1 MDNRTTIFPAQKKP
15 HSQKNKEWRIQNV
28 KAAEEYISR
37 RHLGLRQS
45 LHNKII
51 NYNLYSDIL
60 DQSDIEQISNPF
72 KLSGNFSLPA
82 KMQNYP
88 IVNPKID
95 LLVGESS
102 KRNIDFRVRVIN
114 EDAISDKESELK
126 KQFTNLIMGSIIE
139 EEDDEETLISKLKKF
154 QEYKNYEFQDV
165 REKAGTQIL
174 KHLIYKLR
182 LKHKFVDGFKDAL
195 IASEEIYLIDA
206 INQEIIFE
214 RLNPKNVY
222 TVRSGESN
230 NIEDSDIIV
239 IENWKSPGQI
249 IDEYY
254 DDLSPSEIDSLE
266 TGSFG
271 TSTTKGI
278 DIGSKRPVMSDFT
291 DSLNIAML
299 ENDLTFRDTF
309 DSEGNIRVV
318 KVFWKSRRKMLK
330 VTKINE
336 NGEEEVTL
344 EDEKYP
350 IDKTLGEKAD
360 VLWVNEWWEG
370 HKIGGS
376 SLDDNDAAIY
386 VRMRPKPFQLRSIDN
401 PSKCYPGIV
410 GTIYNTNDNIALS
423 LMDRMKPYQY
433 MYNILMYNTELLI
446 SKNIG
451 KIMSLDLARIPDN
464 WKVEEWLSF
473 AKTMNIAL
481 EDSFKEGKKGKATGK
496 LAGDTQQRTPVIDME
511 MGNSIQLYIGLM
523 ERIKNE
529 VGEISGVSGSRQG
542 QVYNRQA
549 VGNTKTEIIQSNHVT
564 EYWFLQH
571 EETQLRVMK
580 TLLEVAKYAWID
592 LKSKKVQHVL
602 DNGTTEI
609 YNIDVERFVEADY
622 DLAIVNGFDDNM
634 LDTVKQ
640 LAHAGLQ
647 NKMLKFSE
655 LIDILTTD
663 SIASVKRKL
672 QNKEQEQEER
682 EIKNQEADREVA
694 IKQSQMIKDTEELKM
709 QNELEKEIIKV
720 EGRLAEKEMEIAS
733 TPENKLD
740 AAKFELEVQKIKT
753 ALSIAKEKLEE
764 DKRKNK
770 VKEEL
775 EREKIKVSRN
785 SRKNN

>member
-1 MDNRTTIFPAQKKP
+1 MDNRTTIFPSQKKS
-15 HSQKNKEWRIQNV
+15 HSQKTKEWRIQNV
-28 KAAEEYISR
+28 KAAEEYIAR
-37 RHLGLRQS
+37 RHLGFRQS

-102 KRNIDFRVRVIN
+102 KRRFDYRVRVIN
-114 EDAISDKESELK
+114 EDAISDKETELK
-126 KQFTNLIMGSIIE
+126 KQFTNLIVGSIME
-139 EEDDEETLISKLKKF
+139 QNDDEEEVINKLKKF
-154 QEYKNYEFQDV
+154 QEYRNYEFQDI
-165 REKAGTQIL
+165 REKAGTQVL
-174 KHLIYKLR
+174 KHLTYTLR
-182 LKHKFVDGFKDAL
+182 LRKKFVDGFKDAL
-195 IASEEIYLIDA
+195 LGAEEIYLVDA

-230 NIEDSDIIV
+230 FIEDSDIIV
-239 IENWKSPGQI
+239 IENWYSPGKI
-249 IDEYY
+249 VDEYY
-254 DDLSPSEIDSLE
+254 DDLSPAEIDSIE
-266 TGSFG
+266 NGSFG
-271 TSTTKGI
+271 TSSTKGI
-278 DIGSKRPVMSDFT
+278 DIGRKTPVLPEFT

-330 VTKINE
+330 VTKMNNE
-336 NGEEEVTL
+336 GEEEVTL

-350 IDKTLGEKAD
+350 VDKDNGEKAE
-360 VLWVNEWWEG
+360 VLWINEWWEG

-376 SLDDNDAAIY
+376 SLDENDSAIY
-386 VRMRPKPFQLRSIDN
+386 TRMRPKPFQLRSIDN

-410 GTIYNTNDNIALS
+410 GTIYNTNDNIAVS

-473 AKTMNIAL
+473 ARTMNIAI

-496 LAGDTQQRTPVIDME
+496 LAGETQQRTPVIDME

-523 ERIKNE
+523 ERIKDE
-529 VGEISGVSGSRQG
+529 VGEISGVSKSRQG
-542 QVYNRQA
+542 QMYASQA
-549 VGNTKTEIIQSNHVT
+549 VTNTQTEMVQSSHIT

-592 LKSKKVQHVL
+592 LKSKKIQHVL

-609 YNIDVERFVEADY
+609 YNIDVEKFVEADY
-622 DLAIVNGFDDNM
+622 DIAVINGFDDNM
-634 LDTVKQ
+634 LNTVKQ

-647 NKMLKFSE
+647 NQMLKFSD

-663 SIASVKRKL
+663 SLSSVKRKL
-672 QNKEQEQEER
+672 QNKEEEQEQ
-682 EIKNQEADREVA
+682 KQEAQQQADREVKLQEA
-694 IKQSQMIKDTEELKM
+694 NIYKEVEERKM
-709 QNELEKEIIKV
+709 EHDLEKEILKS
-720 EGRLAEKEMEIAS
+720 EAKLAEKEMEIMNREKDGLE
-733 TPENKLD
+733 T
-740 AAKFELEVQKIKT
+740 AKFELEVQKIKT

-770 VKEEL
+770 VKEDL
-775 EREKIKVSRN
+775 EREKLKVSRK
-785 SRKNN
+785 SSKNN